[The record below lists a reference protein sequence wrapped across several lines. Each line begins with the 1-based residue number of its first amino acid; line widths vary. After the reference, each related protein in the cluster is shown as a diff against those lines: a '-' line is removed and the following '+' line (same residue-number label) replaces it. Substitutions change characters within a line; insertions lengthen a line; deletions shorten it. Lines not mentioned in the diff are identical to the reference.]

1 MFCDNLKEYRKQKGY
16 SQTQLGDR
24 IGVTRQ
30 AISRWESGA
39 DTPSLERI
47 AALARVLGVTID
59 ALAGMPA
66 TLAPDDGVRVDRFA
80 HMIDV
85 PVLSREVVACCG
97 SGIGAFNITNASEPG
112 IQIPRSKLHRFDDM
126 HPPYAIYADGDCLES
141 EGIASGDQIVINPAE
156 EPMQGSVALVSLYGM
171 LSLKII
177 YRLGGGVICLRSDY
191 GDQRLT
197 PEEQDAAEFA
207 VRGVLVSVI
216 KPRPRP
222 RPY

>member
-1 MFCDNLKEYRKQKGY
+1 MFCDNLKEYLKQKGY

-66 TLAPDDGVRVDRFA
+66 TLAPDDSVRVDRFA

-85 PVLSREVVACCG
+85 PVLSREVAERHKARVRHKIA
-97 SGIGAFNITNASEPG
+97 AWN
-112 IQIPRSKLHRFDDM
+112 
-126 HPPYAIYADGDCLES
+126 CL
-141 EGIASGDQIVINPAE
+141 
-156 EPMQGSVALVSLYGM
+156 
-171 LSLKII
+171 II
-177 YRLGGGVICLRSDY
+177 DY
-191 GDQRLT
+191 T
-197 PEEQDAAEFA
+197 TC
-207 VRGVLVSVI
+207 
-216 KPRPRP
+216 
-222 RPY
+222 